1 VGYVDA
7 DVREI
12 GEIVAG
18 ARPTLDFGRPVAVLL
33 LATLAFV
40 ESATE
45 AAGIVSA
52 LLDTMP
58 SGSYVTIYHQ
68 ASDLDRAFLR
78 AARLWNGLSSRPVTL
93 RSRADIARLVAGL
106 ELVPPGLVPICEWR
120 PAPDD
125 PRFEDVV
132 PAYGLVARTP

>member
-1 VGYVDA
+1 MGYVDA
-7 DVREI
+7 DVREV

-18 ARPTLDFGRPVAVLL
+18 AGPTLDFGRPVAVL

-45 AAGIVSA
+45 AAAIVSA
-52 LLDTMP
+52 LLDTVP

-78 AARLWNGLSSRPVTL
+78 AARLWN
-93 RSRADIARLVAGL
+93 RLVAGL

-132 PAYGLVARTP
+132 PA